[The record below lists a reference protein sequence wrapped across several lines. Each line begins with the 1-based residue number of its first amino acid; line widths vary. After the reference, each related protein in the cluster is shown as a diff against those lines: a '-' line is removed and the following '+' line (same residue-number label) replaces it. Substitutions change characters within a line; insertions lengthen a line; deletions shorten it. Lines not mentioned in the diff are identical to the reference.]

1 MRGVSDIG
9 FGYLWVLGSGACL
22 GSFCNS
28 TQRAGYVKVGATF
41 LVSNIGALFFYFELG
56 FRGPLYYNCNKEPP
70 K

>member
-22 GSFCNS
+22 GSFCSS

-41 LVSNIGALFFYFELG
+41 LVSNIGAL
-56 FRGPLYYNCNKEPP
+56 
-70 K
+70 